1 MKKTLYLMRHGQ
13 TLFNLQHKIQGWC
26 DAPLTPLGIKQAQ
39 MAKEY
44 FTNITLDHAYAS
56 TSERASDTL
65 EIITDMPYTR
75 LKGLKEWNF
84 GAFEGKDET
93 IDDWKERLHKQ
104 EASYINLRMNKDE
117 YEKFVEE
124 LINAEVITLH
134 EFEKS
139 EMYIHLSNALMKM
152 SERDKELLT
161 YRYTMEMSSKEIS
174 KITGIKESNVNSYIR
189 RAREKLLKI
198 FNGEV

>member
-84 GAFEGKDET
+84 GAFEGKDECLNPKLPYG
-93 IDDWKERLHKQ
+93 DFFKQ
-104 EASYINLRMNKDE
+104 FGGEGELELRERMNK
-117 YEKFVEE
+117 
-124 LINAEVITLH
+124 TLTEIMGKNDH
-134 EFEKS
+134 QVVLAVSHGAACAQFYRACQRKGRLGQVKS
-139 EMYIHLSNALMKM
+139 LGRAGDAFFLRDGQNIAQLVPVHTAPPFHKKNLWILS
-152 SERDKELLT
+152 
-161 YRYTMEMSSKEIS
+161 
-174 KITGIKESNVNSYIR
+174 
-189 RAREKLLKI
+189 
-198 FNGEV
+198 